1 MANPN
6 IPDILKDIV
15 ANKRCEVEQLKRDRP
30 LAGLRQRIE
39 SEGLPAPL
47 NLAGALM
54 GDEVRVIAEVKKA
67 SPSKGLLRGDFD
79 PAILATAYAE
89 NGAAA
94 VSVLTDA
101 DYFQGSISHIE
112 EVRRG
117 LGEHRLPIL
126 RKEFIVD
133 PYQVYEARAYGADAI
148 LLIVSVLTAVELE
161 DLMSLAGE
169 LWLQCLIEV
178 HDEEEVGI
186 ALEAGAEIVGINNR
200 NLHTFVTELSVT
212 ERLARL
218 VPSGKIVV
226 SESGIDTR
234 EDVMRV
240 GRAGAHAVLVGEA
253 LVTAADPGERLRGLL

>member
-1 MANPN
+1 MVKPET
-6 IPDILKDIV
+6 PDILKKIV
-15 ANKRCEVEQLKRDRP
+15 ANKRLEVEQLKIDHP
-30 LAGLRQRIE
+30 MAELRERIE
-39 SEGLPAPL
+39 TPGHSAPL

-67 SPSKGLLRGDFD
+67 SPSKGLLRQDFD
-79 PAILATAYAE
+79 PASLATAYAE

-101 DYFQGSISHIE
+101 DYFQGSVLHLE
-112 EVRRG
+112 EVRRTLTPHG
-117 LGEHRLPIL
+117 IPVL

-148 LLIVSVLTAVELE
+148 LLIVSVLTAKELGE
-161 DLMSLAGE
+161 LMSLAGE
-169 LWLQCLIEV
+169 LWMQCLVEV
-178 HDEEEVGI
+178 HDEDELGI
-186 ALEAGAEIVGINNR
+186 ALDAGAEIVGINNR
-200 NLHTFVTELSVT
+200 NLHNFVTSLSVT
-212 ERLARL
+212 ERLAPL

-234 EDVMRV
+234 DDVIRV

>member
-1 MANPN
+1 MAKPGT
-6 IPDILKDIV
+6 PDILKKIV
-15 ANKRCEVEQLKRDRP
+15 ANKRREVEQLKLDCP
-30 LAGLRQRIE
+30 LSELLQRIDE
-39 SEGLPAPL
+39 DGHPAPL

-67 SPSKGLLRGDFD
+67 SPSKGLLRPDFD
-79 PAILATAYAE
+79 PTALAEAYAT

-101 DYFQGSISHIE
+101 DYFQGSVQHLA
-112 EVRRG
+112 EVRRTLTPHG
-117 LGEHRLPIL
+117 IPIL

-148 LLIVSVLTAVELE
+148 LLIVSVLTATKIEE
-161 DLMSLAGE
+161 LMSVAGE
-169 LWLQCLIEV
+169 LWMQCLVEV
-178 HDEEEVGI
+178 HDESELQI

-200 NLHTFVTELSVT
+200 NLHTFVTDLSVT
-212 ERLARL
+212 DRLAPM
-218 VPSGKIVV
+218 VPQGKIVV

-234 EDVMRV
+234 DDVSRV
-240 GRAGAHAVLVGEA
+240 GRAGAHAVLIGEA

>member
-1 MANPN
+1 MANPRT
-6 IPDILKDIV
+6 PDILKKIV
-15 ANKRCEVEQLKRDRP
+15 ANKRREVERQTLDHP
-30 LAGLRQRIE
+30 MAELRQRIE
-39 SEGLPAPL
+39 SDGLPATL

-67 SPSKGLLRGDFD
+67 SPSKGLLRQDFD
-79 PAILATAYAE
+79 PADLAKTYAE

-101 DYFQGSISHIE
+101 AFFQGSISHIK
-112 EVRRG
+112 EVRTG

-148 LLIVSVLTAVELE
+148 LLIVSVLTPAELVEL
-161 DLMSLAGE
+161 MSVAGE
-169 LWLQCLIEV
+169 VWMQCLVEV
-178 HDEEEVGI
+178 HDEEELAI
-186 ALEAGAEIVGINNR
+186 ALDAGAEIVGINNR
-200 NLHTFVTELSVT
+200 NLHTFVTDLSVT
-212 ERLARL
+212 ERLAPL
-218 VPSGKIVV
+218 VPPDSIVV

-234 EDVMRV
+234 EDVSRL

-253 LVTAADPGERLRGLL
+253 LVTSADPGERLRGLL